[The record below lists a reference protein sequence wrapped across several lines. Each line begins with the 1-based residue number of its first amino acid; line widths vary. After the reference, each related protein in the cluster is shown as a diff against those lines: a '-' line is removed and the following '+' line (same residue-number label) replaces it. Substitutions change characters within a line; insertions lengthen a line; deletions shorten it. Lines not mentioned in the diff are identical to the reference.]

1 MNQKRNGGRPM
12 TNDRIVIKSGEEDLH
27 FREQER
33 KKIEKLR
40 AEAAKEANEAYSS
53 AHKNH
58 CFRCGTHSL
67 AEVNHKNVRIDI
79 CVNEGCGAVHLDPG
93 EMEKILE
100 SERGIFDKVKTSV
113 FSVFK

>member
-1 MNQKRNGGRPM
+1 MPGE
-12 TNDRIVIKSGEEDLH
+12 RIVIKATEEDIH
-27 FREQER
+27 FQEQDR
-33 KKIEKLR
+33 KRIELLR
-40 AEAAKEANEAYSS
+40 AAAEKESNKSYSN

-67 AEVNHKNVRIDI
+67 AEVDYKNVKIDI

-100 SERGIFDKVKTSV
+100 GDRGVFGKVKSSV
-113 FSVFK
+113 FSVFR

>member
-1 MNQKRNGGRPM
+1 MEK
-12 TNDRIVIKSGEEDLH
+12 TRIVIKASDEDIH
-27 FREQER
+27 FQEQDR
-33 KKIEKLR
+33 LLVEKRR
-40 AEAAKEANEAYSS
+40 AEAAKEANDAYIN

-67 AEVNHKNVRIDI
+67 IEVDHKNVKIDM

-100 SERGIFDKVKTSV
+100 GKKGVFGNVKKSV
-113 FSVFK
+113 FAVFK

>member
-1 MNQKRNGGRPM
+1 MK
-12 TNDRIVIKSGEEDLH
+12 NDRFIIKASDEELH
-27 FREQER
+27 FREEER
-33 KKIEKLR
+33 KQIEKLR
-40 AEAAKEANEAYSS
+40 ATAAKEADEAYST

-67 AEVNHKNVRIDI
+67 VEVEHKNVKIDM

-100 SERGIFDKVKTSV
+100 SEKGAFNKVRISI

>member
-1 MNQKRNGGRPM
+1 MAMPGE
-12 TNDRIVIKSGEEDLH
+12 RIVIKFSEEELYI
-27 FREQER
+27 REQER

-40 AEAAKEANEAYSS
+40 TDAAKEANEAYSN

-67 AEVNHKNVRIDI
+67 VEVDHKNVKIDI

-100 SERGIFDKVKTSV
+100 GERGVFGKVKTSV

>member
-1 MNQKRNGGRPM
+1 MK
-12 TNDRIVIKSGEEDLH
+12 NDRIVIKASEEDIH
-27 FREQER
+27 FREQEK

-40 AEAAKEANEAYSS
+40 AAAAKEANEAYSN

-67 AEVNHKNVRIDI
+67 VEVDHKNVKIDI

-100 SERGIFDKVKTSV
+100 GERGVFGKVKNSV

>member
-1 MNQKRNGGRPM
+1 MK
-12 TNDRIVIKSGEEDLH
+12 NDRIVIKASEEDIH
-27 FREQER
+27 FREQEK
-33 KKIEKLR
+33 KKIERLR
-40 AEAAKEANEAYSS
+40 SAAAKEANEVYSG

-67 AEVNHKNVRIDI
+67 IEVDHKNVKIDI

-100 SERGIFDKVKTSV
+100 GQRGVFGKVKNSV

>member
-1 MNQKRNGGRPM
+1 MK
-12 TNDRIVIKSGEEDLH
+12 NDRIVIKASEEDIH
-27 FREQER
+27 FREMEK

-40 AEAAKEANEAYSS
+40 AAAAKEANEAYRS

-67 AEVNHKNVRIDI
+67 IEVDHKNVKIDI

-100 SERGIFDKVKTSV
+100 GERGVFGKVKNSV
-113 FSVFK
+113 FSVLK

>member
-1 MNQKRNGGRPM
+1 MKNER
-12 TNDRIVIKSGEEDLH
+12 VIIQVSDEDLH
-27 FREQER
+27 FREEER

-40 AEAAKEANEAYSS
+40 AIAAKEADEAYSKD
-53 AHKNH
+53 HKNH
-58 CFRCGTHSL
+58 CFRCGTPSL
-67 AEVNHKNVRIDI
+67 VEVEHNKVKIDI

-100 SERGIFDKVKTSV
+100 AEKGVFGKVKNSV

>member
-1 MNQKRNGGRPM
+1 MEK
-12 TNDRIVIKSGEEDLH
+12 TRIVIKASDEDIH
-27 FREQER
+27 FQEQDR
-33 KKIEKLR
+33 LLIEKRR
-40 AEAAKEANEAYSS
+40 AAAAKEANEAYSS

-67 AEVNHKNVRIDI
+67 IEVDHKNVKIDM

-100 SERGIFDKVKTSV
+100 GEMGVFGKVKYTV

>member
-1 MNQKRNGGRPM
+1 MK
-12 TNDRIVIKSGEEDLH
+12 NDRIVINVSEEELH
-27 FREQER
+27 FREQEK

-40 AEAAKEANEAYSS
+40 AMAAKEANESYRN

-67 AEVNHKNVRIDI
+67 VEVDHKRIKIDI

-100 SERGIFDKVKTSV
+100 GDKGVFGKVKSSV

>member
-1 MNQKRNGGRPM
+1 MM
-12 TNDRIVIKSGEEDLH
+12 TERLTLNPKAEDG
-27 FREQER
+27 FFQR
-33 KKIEKLR
+33 KEKELIEKQR
-40 AEAAKEANEAYSS
+40 AIAAEESNEAYSS

-67 AEVNHKNVRIDI
+67 VEVDYKDVKIDI
-79 CVNEGCGAVHLDPG
+79 CVNEGCGATHLDPG

-100 SERGIFDKVKTSV
+100 SDGGVFVIVKNSV

>member
-1 MNQKRNGGRPM
+1 M
-12 TNDRIVIKSGEEDLH
+12 TNDRIVIKASEEDLH
-27 FREQER
+27 FQEQER

-40 AEAAKEANEAYSS
+40 AAAAKEANEAYSS

-67 AEVNHKNVRIDI
+67 AEVDHKNVKIDI

-93 EMEKILE
+93 EMEKIIE
-100 SERGIFDKVKTSV
+100 GEKGIFDKVKKSV
-113 FSVFK
+113 FSVFQ